1 LAQKSS
7 FGLTPK
13 ATAISLDGYKMIDGT
28 ELVNSTDL
36 ADIMVL
42 DASQYDGGSSITT
55 MMNTFINKYAKLAVK
70 KQTIQSKE
78 GNDIIVSKV
87 PGQDIVVFKG
97 NGTLEYEDQ

>member
-1 LAQKSS
+1 MAQKSS

-13 ATAISLDGYKMIDGT
+13 ATTISLDGYEIIDGT

-42 DASQYDGGSSITT
+42 DASDYDGGNVITT

-78 GNDIIVSKV
+78 GNDITVSKV

-97 NGTLEYEDQ
+97 NGTIVYTD